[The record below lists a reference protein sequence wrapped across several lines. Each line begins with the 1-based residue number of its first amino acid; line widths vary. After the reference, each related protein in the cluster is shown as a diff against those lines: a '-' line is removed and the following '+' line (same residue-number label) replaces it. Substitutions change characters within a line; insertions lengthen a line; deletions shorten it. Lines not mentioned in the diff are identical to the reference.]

1 MKGILQAMKL
11 YVKWWR
17 TWNTLPVYA
26 WVKAAKYYKAAKF
39 EAAAQWYERGLK
51 RHKNHPAELCARLD
65 LAYCLFQGK
74 KLEEA
79 EAHLK
84 YVANHMPHSKE
95 AHLRLARLQ
104 LWTGRSLDAAWTM
117 RRALRTSPNEAELI
131 AFFMYSVLDNGGPK
145 YLLKEAVDASVQIE
159 EAGDLNLFLEATK
172 ARVSEVRG
180 KGAGS
185 REYLERLAGHEKA
198 PLEVLLMVGEVCIND
213 REIAKARRYLRK
225 ALAISP
231 DHPRVLSLLAESYL
245 LSGPFYNPEYAKQL
259 VTTACQNT
267 NWLSPR
273 EMHVLAEAYYHL
285 EDKIS
290 ALIVASKAKEEG
302 SRLLGTYRDAATLE
316 RLIEDLSTGTQA

>member
-1 MKGILQAMKL
+1 M
-11 YVKWWR
+11 KWWR
-17 TWNTLPVYA
+17 TWKTLPVYS
-26 WVKAAKYYKAAKF
+26 WVKAAKHYKEGKF
-39 EAAAQWYERGLK
+39 ETAAHWYERGLK

-79 EAHLK
+79 ESHLK
-84 YVANHMPHSKE
+84 FVAHHMPHSKE

-117 RRALRTSPNEAELI
+117 RRALRSSPHEPELV

-145 YLLKEAVDASVQIE
+145 YLLKEAIDASLCIE
-159 EAGDLNLFLEATK
+159 EEAEFNLLLEATK
-172 ARVSEVRG
+172 ARVSQIRG
-180 KGAGS
+180 KGAGAQ
-185 REYLERLAGHEKA
+185 EYLERLAGNEKA
-198 PLEVLLMVGEVCIND
+198 PLEVLLIVGELAIKD

-225 ALAISP
+225 ALSISP

-245 LSGPFYNPEYAKQL
+245 QSGPFYNPDYAQQL

-273 EMHVLAEAYYHL
+273 EMHVLAEAYYHQ

-290 ALIVASKAKEEG
+290 ALIIASKAKEEG
-302 SRLLGTYRDAATLE
+302 SRLLGTYRDAAMLD
-316 RLIEDLSTGTQA
+316 RLIENLSTGTQA